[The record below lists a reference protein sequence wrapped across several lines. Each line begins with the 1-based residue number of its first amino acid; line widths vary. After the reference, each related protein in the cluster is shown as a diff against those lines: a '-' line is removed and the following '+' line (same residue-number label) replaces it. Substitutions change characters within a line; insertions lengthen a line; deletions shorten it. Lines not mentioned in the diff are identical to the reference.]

1 MRILFVIGPAFS
13 GKSIYIQREF
23 PQATHIKISTFEKHV
38 FEAQSNLEV
47 NKIADN
53 AQLYCSQELKNRIL
67 HAKEDETIILEHQM
81 LKKKQRAFYLNA
93 VREVT
98 DTPVECIVMSPTD
111 EMVKKLIE
119 NIEQL
124 FIFYEYDKGKFEL
137 PSLDEG
143 FQSIMIERPFKE

>member
-1 MRILFVIGPAFS
+1 MRIIFVIGPAFS
-13 GKSIYIQREF
+13 GKSIYIKREF
-23 PQATHIKISTFEKHV
+23 PDATWIKISTFERHV

-47 NKIADN
+47 NQIADN
-53 AQLYCSQELKNRIL
+53 AQLYCSENLKNRIL
-67 HAKEDETIILEHQM
+67 HAKEDEIIILEHQM

-143 FQSIMIERPFKE
+143 FQSIKIERPVKE